1 MKTSQKRGI
10 AAFTLSEMLIAVGIG
25 SLILAAITLTSVSLQ
40 KSLSAVDNYF
50 ATHNQQIRIIDYMG
64 RDVRRSTIVNT
75 SVDLQTVNCYIPNYI
90 IQAGDPDAG
99 AGGSN
104 VGKRRTP
111 TITSSLNKF
120 IVNYGTVDYTQSP
133 PSGVSKVVY
142 SVSGQSIIRTENGAV
157 TTIASSTDQLVPK
170 TTDVQL
176 ANTEYATT
184 VVTFL
189 PTFVFGPSPTP
200 TPSPAPPNA
209 RRDGTTVYSTA
220 YLRNLRRGN

>member
-1 MKTSQKRGI
+1 MKTNQERNIGG
-10 AAFTLSEMLIAVGIG
+10 FTMSEMLVAVGLG
-25 SLILAAITLTSVSLQ
+25 SLIMGAIMLTSVSLQ
-40 KSLSAVDNYF
+40 KSFSAVDNYF
-50 ATHNQQIRIIDYMG
+50 ATHNQQIRIIDFLG

-75 SVDLQTVNCYIPNYI
+75 SADLQTVNCYIPNYI
-90 IQAGDPDAG
+90 IQAGDADAG

-111 TITSSLNKF
+111 TISSSLNKF
-120 IVNYGTVDYTQSP
+120 IVNYGAVDYTQSP
-133 PSGVSKVVY
+133 PTGVSHVVY

-176 ANTEYATT
+176 ANTEYAST

-189 PTFVFGPSPTP
+189 PTFIFGPSPTP
-200 TPSPAPPNA
+200 TPSPAPPNS

>member
-1 MKTSQKRGI
+1 MKTCQKRNVAG
-10 AAFTLSEMLIAVGIG
+10 FTLSELLVAVGVS
-25 SLILAAITLTSVSLQ
+25 SLVLAAITLTSISLQ
-40 KSLSAVDNYF
+40 KSMTAVDDYF
-50 ATHNQQIRIIDYMG
+50 ATHNQQIRIIDYLG

-75 SVDLQTVNCYIPNYI
+75 SADLQTVNCYIPNYI
-90 IQAGDPDAG
+90 IQAGDADAN
-99 AGGSN
+99 GSN
-104 VGKRRTP
+104 VGTRRTP
-111 TITSSLNKF
+111 IITSSLNKF
-120 IVNYGTVDYTQSP
+120 IVNYGTVDYTQNP
-133 PSGVSKVVY
+133 PTGVTKVVY
-142 SVSGQSIIRTENGAV
+142 SVSNQSILRTENGTV

-176 ANTEYATT
+176 ANTEYTST

-189 PTFVFGPSPTP
+189 PTFIFGASPTP

>member
-1 MKTSQKRGI
+1 M
-10 AAFTLSEMLIAVGIG
+10 AVGI
-25 SLILAAITLTSVSLQ
+25 STIILAGIMLTSISLQ
-40 KSLSAVDNYF
+40 KSLAAVDDYF

-90 IQAGDPDAG
+90 IKTGDPDAT
-99 AGGSN
+99 GGN
-104 VGKRRTP
+104 IGTRRTP

-120 IVNYGTVDYTQSP
+120 IVNYGTVNYAATPPTGVTQ
-133 PSGVSKVVY
+133 VVY
-142 SVSGQSIIRTENGAV
+142 SVNNQSILRTENGTV
-157 TTIASSTDQLVPK
+157 TTIASSTDQLVPQ

-176 ANTEYATT
+176 ANTEYTST
-184 VVTFL
+184 VVKFS
-189 PTFVFGPSPTP
+189 PTFIFGAAPTP
-200 TPSPAPPNA
+200 TPSPAPANT